1 MLFKSQVKESL
12 FQRCLEVE
20 QAAREQAT
28 DNLILDQLQKVS
40 LKKKHL

>member
-1 MLFKSQVKESL
+1 MLFKYQVKESL

-20 QAAREQAT
+20 QTAREQAT
-28 DNLILDQLQKVS
+28 DNVILDQLQKVS